1 MDRRGPGKS
10 EPHWDHPAPS
20 HTTVPH
26 SATLGLEAA
35 RMPRA
40 PSGHS
45 RGRSGQTHSTVQL
58 AISLH
63 SRMAGRKAW
72 SPIGTTRPRP
82 QHIRLP
88 QHTSLVGAG
97 RARVS
102 RIRGPGTPTAQP
114 RTYHKHQ
121 PSNRTQG
128 IPADRPAPSGH
139 LGQARST
146 GRLRSKAPGQR
157 DTIPSWS
164 KPRRQKFISVIPVI
178 SHGYD
183 PCRRWCNQACTLL
196 PPVKV

>member
-1 MDRRGPGKS
+1 MLYTIPIRHSRTGGARGTQSPIGTAR
-10 EPHWDHPAPS
+10 PPATPQS
-20 HTTVPH
+20 HTPPL
-26 SATLGLEAA
+26 SDWGRPAW

-63 SRMAGRKAW
+63 SRMAGRKAR
-72 SPIGTTRPRP
+72 SPIGTARPRP

-114 RTYHKHQ
+114 RTYHKTPAIKSDAGHPGRQ
-121 PSNRTQG
+121 AGPRRTSRAG
-128 IPADRPAPSGH
+128 PIHGPAKTE
-139 LGQARST
+139 ST
-146 GRLRSKAPGQR
+146 GPERYDPVVV
-157 DTIPSWS
+157 
-164 KPRRQKFISVIPVI
+164 KPR
-178 SHGYD
+178 
-183 PCRRWCNQACTLL
+183 
-196 PPVKV
+196 